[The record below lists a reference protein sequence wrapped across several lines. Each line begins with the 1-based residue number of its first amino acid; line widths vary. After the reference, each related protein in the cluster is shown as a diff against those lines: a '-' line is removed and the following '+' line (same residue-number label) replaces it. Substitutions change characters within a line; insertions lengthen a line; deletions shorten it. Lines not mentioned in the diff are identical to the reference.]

1 MSQDQQEAT
10 SAEPVT
16 NRRISAGVRLMGW
29 LTTTDHK
36 VIGNL
41 YMVTAFGFFLLAGL
55 LAMLMRA
62 ELARPGLQIVSAAQ
76 YNQLFTVHGT
86 IMMLLFATPMF
97 AGFANAVMPLQIGS
111 PDVAFPRL
119 NALTYW
125 LFLFGGLIVVSGFVV
140 PGGAAAFGWFA
151 YAPLNSAVF
160 SPGPGGAGHLH
171 VQSAAL
177 AAHTAADVVHRRR
190 EAVGVPGRTDRQR
203 EQRRVAVA

>member
-10 SAEPVT
+10 SIEAAVS
-16 NRRISAGVRLMGW
+16 NRRIRAGVRLMGW

-62 ELARPGLQIVSAAQ
+62 ELARPGLQIVSADQ

-125 LFLFGGLIVVSGFVV
+125 LFLFGGLIIVSGFIV

-160 SPGPGGAGHLH
+160 SPGAE
-171 VQSAAL
+171 
-177 AAHTAADVVHRRR
+177 R
-190 EAVGVPGRTDRQR
+190 
-203 EQRRVAVA
+203 